1 MESEETKI
9 CVKCG
14 EGPKD
19 DDILSQVG
27 RNWSTDKGTVNPL
40 NTLIDLAVKSGLT
53 SLESTL
59 RHHKQEKISTFTHVS
74 CRTKLRTQTLPA
86 KKGSSSTVE
95 STSKRLCEGSFNF
108 KSQCFYCG
116 TECIFDKNQ
125 PDRNKFIE
133 VRTIPTKIHKQT
145 LGICEAR
152 DDVTSK
158 TVETRLLSVNDLVT
172 AEARCHISAPRVC
185 NTRSSNIIK

>member
-1 MESEETKI
+1 MESKETKI

-14 EGPKD
+14 QGPKD
-19 DDILSQVG
+19 DDILNQVG
-27 RNWSTDKGTVNPL
+27 RNWSTDKGTANPL

-53 SLESTL
+53 SLESML

-86 KKGSSSTVE
+86 KKGSPSTVE

-116 TECIFDKNQ
+116 TECIFDKKH
-125 PDRNKFIE
+125 PDRKKVIE
-133 VRTIPTKIHKQT
+133 VRTTLTNIHKQT
-145 LGICEAR
+145 LAIC
-152 DDVTSK
+152 
-158 TVETRLLSVNDLVT
+158 
-172 AEARCHISAPRVC
+172 
-185 NTRSSNIIK
+185 